1 MWLRRLRMAVWRGPF
16 RAAIR
21 FAGLKGPRYTWSV
34 SSQASGSGSRLFF
47 DVLQTLREQLDDV
60 VVVEG
65 VVNEAAVA
73 AGAHEAHG
81 AQQPQ
86 LMRHGRLREAEGV
99 GERLHT
105 PVRARQSV
113 KHPHRGRAPQGRN
126 SA

>member
-73 AGAHEAHG
+73 AGVLEAPCASH
-81 AQQPQ
+81 AQV
-86 LMRHGRLREAEGV
+86 MRPGRRWEGEEDAGV
-99 GERLHT
+99 
-105 PVRARQSV
+105 
-113 KHPHRGRAPQGRN
+113 
-126 SA
+126 

>member
-21 FAGLKGPRYTWSV
+21 FAGLKGPRHIWSV
-34 SSQASGSGSRLFF
+34 RHQASGSGSRLFF

-73 AGAHEAHG
+73 AGTPEAHG
-81 AQQPQ
+81 AQPPQ
-86 LMRHGRLREAEGV
+86 MIRHGRLRQASEGGAV
-99 GERLHT
+99 LPT
-105 PVRARQSV
+105 PHRAR
-113 KHPHRGRAPQGRN
+113 H
-126 SA
+126 